1 MHPIPQAASNRT
13 MEACEFKIM
22 AAEEYLA
29 WGERSETEHEFLN
42 VMFCDVYATIGVRG
56 MHVAVNLKNVG
67 CLFSHTC
74 AARVAKPIS
83 DMKFPVEKANVFF
96 CPEVFV
102 TFGEGDRVMRLF

>member
-1 MHPIPQAASNRT
+1 

-83 DMKFPVEKANVFF
+83 DMKFPVEKAKLFF
-96 CPEVFV
+96 CPDVFV
-102 TFGEGDRVMRLF
+102 TFGEGDRVMPLL